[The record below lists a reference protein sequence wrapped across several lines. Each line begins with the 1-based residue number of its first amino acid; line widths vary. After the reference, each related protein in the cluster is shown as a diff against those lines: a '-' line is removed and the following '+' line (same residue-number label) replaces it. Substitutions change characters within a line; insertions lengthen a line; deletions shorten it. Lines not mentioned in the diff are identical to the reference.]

1 MQMTVVTSVVIVLI
15 SVFMY
20 WYFPLRHEQQTMASF
35 IDRAN
40 TIATMMAYSIAPA
53 IEFDDHPGVCE
64 VVISAKKKPDLDYV
78 VVIDTGYNVL
88 ATHDSIKAM
97 HLDYQRA
104 GSIPVISDDSNTLQV
119 AVPIMYRTKYV
130 GTVYLGLSL
139 AQLNAE
145 LASSRKT
152 LALVSLIICIVG
164 IGCVA
169 VMSAMVTKP
178 LRKIVKTVEHISKG
192 DFSKRVNVRAS
203 GEVEHLANTIN
214 WMVENLE
221 VAYEDLR
228 RSEKSYRDLFEA
240 NPQPMWVHD
249 IESRRI
255 LEANDAA
262 VELYGYSR
270 EEFLKMTIHDFIVD
284 APFDKLDALFSRTE
298 HLYRS
303 TGWRHLRKDAS
314 VIEMELSSQ
323 PLPLRSGRRSRL
335 VLANDITQ
343 RAKAEAMLRESE
355 ERYRDLFESA
365 SDLIMSVGPDLRFQF
380 VNKAWLD
387 VLGYGSSEIET
398 LTLFDIVKPEELP
411 HFKVVVRDV
420 LYGKSFSQV
429 QTVFIAKNGTEVV
442 VEGSFN
448 CKLENGEAV
457 STRGIFRDVTGRKQ
471 AEAAIHL
478 QKTRFEQLFEK
489 APIGIVMADKSERII
504 HANSVF
510 QSMFGYN
517 LTELNGRTINDIV
530 VPLHAADEGAEISKR
545 VLSGDSIQTQGVRR
559 RKDGSFI
566 NVDLYGVPI
575 LVNGKSL
582 GLFGIYVD
590 TTERIQ
596 AEEKQRLLMKELEN
610 INRELNDFAYIVSHD
625 LKAPL
630 RAIGSLVDWLVTDY
644 GDKLG
649 AEGNEMLQVLLGRT
663 KRMHQLIDGV
673 LRYSR
678 IGRTKEDEVPID
690 LAKMVPEVID
700 MIDPPKHIAVNI
712 ETGLPT
718 IMGEETRIQQ
728 VFQNLLGNAVK
739 FNDKP
744 QGEIRVCS
752 VRENG
757 HWKFCISD
765 NGPGIDEKH
774 HKKIFQ
780 IFQTLSPR
788 DEFESTGIG
797 LTIVKKII
805 ELHGGQIWVESS
817 VGQGTRFF
825 FTLPSN

>member
-15 SVFMY
+15 SIFMY
-20 WYFPLRHEQQTMASF
+20 WYFPQRHEQQAMAS
-35 IDRAN
+35 ITERAY
-40 TIATMMAYSIAPA
+40 TVATMMAHTVAPA
-53 IEFDDHPGVCE
+53 IENDDHPGVCE
-64 VVISAKKKPDLDYV
+64 AVISAKKKSDLDYV
-78 VVIDTGYNVL
+78 VVVDASYNVL
-88 ATHDSIKAM
+88 ATHDSTKAIE
-97 HLDYQRA
+97 LDYRLPV
-104 GSIPVISDDSNTLQV
+104 STPVISDDKNTLQI
-119 AVPIMYRTKYV
+119 AVPILYRTKFV

-139 AQLNAE
+139 SQLHSE
-145 LASSRKT
+145 IASSRRT
-152 LALVSLIICIVG
+152 LALVSLIICVVG

-178 LRKIVKTVEHISKG
+178 VRQIVKTVEHISKG
-192 DFSKRVNVRAS
+192 DFSKRVNVISS
-203 GEVEHLANTIN
+203 GEVENLANAIN

-221 VAYEDLR
+221 VAYENLR

-249 IESRRI
+249 IESRKI

-284 APFDKLDALFSRTE
+284 APFEKLDALFSRTE

-314 VIEMELSSQ
+314 IIEMEVSSQ
-323 PLPLRSGRRSRL
+323 PLPLRSGPRSRL

-387 VLGYGSSEIET
+387 VLGYGSAEIET
-398 LTLFDIVKPEELP
+398 LTLFDIVKPEDLA
-411 HFKVVVRDV
+411 HFKVVFRDV
-420 LYGKSFSQV
+420 LYGKSFPQV
-429 QTVFIAKNGTEVV
+429 QTVFIAKNGTEVP

-448 CKLENGEAV
+448 CKIENGEPV

-504 HANSVF
+504 QANSVF

-517 LTELNGRTINDIV
+517 MTELSGRTINDIV
-530 VPLHAADEGAEISKR
+530 VPLQAAAEGSEISRR
-545 VLSGDSIQTQGVRR
+545 VLSGESIQTQGVRR
-559 RKDGSFI
+559 RKDGTFI

-575 LVNGKSL
+575 VVNGKSL

-630 RAIGSLVDWLVTDY
+630 RGIGSLVDWLVTDH

-649 AEGNEMLQVLLGRT
+649 PEGNEMLQVLLGRT

-678 IGRTKEDEVPID
+678 IGRTKEDEVSID
-690 LAKMVPEVID
+690 LAKMVPEIIE
-700 MIDPPKHIAVNI
+700 MIDPPQHISVNI
-712 ETGLPT
+712 DTELPT
-718 IMGEETRIQQ
+718 IKGEETRIQQ
-728 VFQNLLGNAVK
+728 VFQNLLSNAIK
-739 FNDKP
+739 FNDK
-744 QGEIRVCS
+744 QEGTIRICS
-752 VRENG
+752 LKENG

-780 IFQTLSPR
+780 IFQTLTPR

-805 ELHGGQIWVESS
+805 ELHGGQIWLESS